1 MQATEE
7 THVMSIKKSRRLKLR
22 EDLKLRNLEARM
34 AGGKGRTEK
43 QHSAGKLTARE
54 RIELLFDAG
63 TFVEMDRFRIHQCR
77 SFGMDE
83 KKFLGDGLVSGFGQ
97 IDGRQIFIYAQDFTI
112 FGGSLSKTVAEKICK
127 IYDLA
132 MKAGVPVIGLADSGG
147 ARIQEGVQSLAG
159 YAEIFCRNTLASGL
173 IPQISVVMGP
183 SAGGAVYSPALTDFI
198 LMVRDT
204 SYMFLTGPDVIKT
217 VTHEEVSKEELGGA
231 ITHNTKS
238 GVAHFA
244 FDDDSSALDALRTL
258 LSYLPSNN
266 AEEPPII
273 TCSDDPERRDEKLK
287 IIVPSKPNKPY
298 DVREI
303 IECVIDERNFFEIQ
317 QHFAQNIVIGF
328 ARMQGKT
335 IGIVANQPQILA
347 GAIDINASDK
357 AARFVRFC
365 DCFNIPIITFVDVP
379 GFLPGTA
386 QEYGGII
393 RHGAK
398 LLYAYAEATVPKITI
413 ILRKAYGGAYCVMG
427 PKHLRADLNFA
438 LPTAEI
444 AVMGADGAVNIVMRE
459 ELLAATNKED
469 RLQELIKNYREQFQN
484 PYRAAELGYID
495 EVILPEDMRPRFC
508 QALNLLRDKRDQ
520 LPTKKHGNIPL

>member
-1 MQATEE
+1 MNKE
-7 THVMSIKKSRRLKLR
+7 TYAGIEQQDRRQLLREQLKSR
-22 EDLKLRNLEARM
+22 NVEARM
-34 AGGKGRTEK
+34 AGGKSRVEK
-43 QHSAGKLTARE
+43 QHAQGKLTARE
-54 RIELLFDAG
+54 RIEILLDPGSFI
-63 TFVEMDRFRIHQCR
+63 ELDRFRIHQCR
-77 SFGMDE
+77 NFGMDE
-83 KKFLGDGLVSGFGQ
+83 KKYWGDGLVSGFGML
-97 IDGRQIFIYAQDFTI
+97 DGRQIFVYAQDFTI
-112 FGGSLSKTVAEKICK
+112 FGGSLSETVAQKICK

-132 MKAGVPVIGLADSGG
+132 MKAGVPVIGLSDSGG

-159 YAEIFCRNTLASGL
+159 YAEIFYRNTLASGV
-173 IPQISVVMGP
+173 IPQISVIMGP

-217 VTHEEVSKEELGGA
+217 VTHEEVTMEELGGA
-231 ITHNTKS
+231 VTHNTKS

-244 FDDDSSALDALRTL
+244 YNDDSQALEGLRTL
-258 LSYLPSNN
+258 ISYLPSNN
-266 AEEPPII
+266 AEEPPAID
-273 TCSDDPERRDEKLK
+273 CSDDPERRDEKLK
-287 IIVPSKPNKPY
+287 NIVPAQPNKPY

-303 IECVIDERNFFEIQ
+303 IECIVDERHFFEVQ
-317 QHFAQNIVIGF
+317 QHFAANIVVGF
-328 ARMQGKT
+328 ARMQGRSV
-335 IGIVANQPQILA
+335 GIVANQPQNLA
-347 GAIDINASDK
+347 GAIDIDASDK

-386 QEYGGII
+386 QEFGGVI

-398 LLYAYAEATVPKITI
+398 LLYAYAEATVPKITV

-444 AVMGADGAVNIVMRE
+444 AVMGAEGAVNIVMRE
-459 ELLAATNKED
+459 EINQATDKQK
-469 RLQELIKNYREQFQN
+469 RFAELSESYREQFQN

-495 EVILPEDMRPRFC
+495 EIIPPEDMRPRIC
-508 QALNLLRDKRDQ
+508 QALNLLQNKRDSR
-520 LPTKKHGNIPL
+520 PRKKHGNIPL

>member
-1 MQATEE
+1 MPLEK
-7 THVMSIKKSRRLKLR
+7 THEIGANKDRRQELR
-22 EDLKLRNLEARM
+22 EELKLRNVEARM
-34 AGGKGRTEK
+34 AGGKGRIEK
-43 QHSAGKLTARE
+43 QHASGKLTARE
-54 RIELLFDAG
+54 RIEILMDPG

-77 SFGMDE
+77 NFGMDE

-97 IDGRQIFIYAQDFTI
+97 VDGRQVFIYAQDFTI
-112 FGGSLSKTVAEKICK
+112 FGGSLSEVVAQKICK

-132 MKAGVPVIGLADSGG
+132 MKAGVPVIGLSDSGG

-173 IPQISVVMGP
+173 IPQISVIMGP

-217 VTHEEVSKEELGGA
+217 VTHEEVTMEELGGA
-231 ITHNTKS
+231 ETHNAKS

-244 FDDDSSALDALRTL
+244 FSDDAQALDAVRTL

-266 AEEPPII
+266 AEEPPAIA
-273 TCSDDPERRDEKLK
+273 CSDNPERRDEKLK
-287 IIVPSKPNKPY
+287 TIVPAQPNKPY
-298 DVREI
+298 DVRDI
-303 IECVIDERNFFEIQ
+303 IECVVDERHFFEVQ
-317 QHFAQNIVIGF
+317 KHFAQNMVVGF
-328 ARMQGKT
+328 ARMQGRPV
-335 IGIVANQPQILA
+335 GIIANQPQILA
-347 GAIDINASDK
+347 GAIDIDASDK

-386 QEYGGII
+386 QEFGGVI

-398 LLYAYAEATVPKITI
+398 LLYAYAEATVPKITV

-444 AVMGADGAVNIVMRE
+444 AVMGAEGAVNIVMRE
-459 ELLAATNKED
+459 ELKEAQD
-469 RLQELIKNYREQFQN
+469 KSKRFMELTKAYQKQFQN

-508 QALNLLRDKRDQ
+508 QALNLLRDKRDSM
-520 LPTKKHGNIPL
+520 PTKKHGNIPL

>member
-1 MQATEE
+1 MNEQAELVRE
-7 THVMSIKKSRRLKLR
+7 KLKIKNSESRLSGGPERL
-22 EDLKLRNLEARM
+22 
-34 AGGKGRTEK
+34 EK
-43 QHSAGKLTARE
+43 QHRAGKLTARE
-54 RIELLFDAG
+54 RIEILLDPG
-63 TFVEMDRFRIHQCR
+63 TFVEMDRFRVHQCR
-77 SFGMDE
+77 NFGMDE

-112 FGGSLSKTVAEKICK
+112 FGGSLSETVAQKICK

-173 IPQISVVMGP
+173 IPQISVIMGP

-217 VTHEEVSKEELGGA
+217 VTHEEVSMEELGGA

-244 FDDDSSALDALRTL
+244 FDDEPQALEGLRNL

-266 AEEPPII
+266 TEEPPSL

-287 IIVPSKPNKPY
+287 TIVPVEPNKPY
-298 DVREI
+298 DVREVL
-303 IECVIDERNFFEIQ
+303 ECVVDDRNLLEIQ
-317 QHFAQNIVIGF
+317 KYFAQNIIIAF

-335 IGIVANQPQILA
+335 VGVIANQPQFLA
-347 GAIDINASDK
+347 GALDIDASDK

-365 DCFNIPIITFVDVP
+365 DCFNIPVITFVDVP

-386 QEYGGII
+386 QEFGGVI

-398 LLYAYAEATVPKITI
+398 LLYAYAEATVPKVTV

-444 AVMGADGAVNIVMRE
+444 AVMGAEGAVNIVMRE
-459 ELLAATNKED
+459 ELNKAQNKSARLA
-469 RLQELIKNYREQFQN
+469 ELSKLYQEQFQN

-495 EVILPEDMRPRFC
+495 EVIMPEDMRPRIC
-508 QALNLLRDKRDQ
+508 QALNLLANKRDHM
-520 LPTKKHGNIPL
+520 PAKKHGNMPL

>member
-1 MQATEE
+1 MIDQDRRKLLREE
-7 THVMSIKKSRRLKLR
+7 LRLKN
-22 EDLKLRNLEARM
+22 DEARL
-34 AGGKGRTEK
+34 GGGRERLER
-43 QHSAGKLTARE
+43 QHKAGKLTARE
-54 RIELLFDAG
+54 RIEILLDPG

-77 SFGMDE
+77 NFGMDD

-112 FGGSLSKTVAEKICK
+112 FGGSLSETVAQKICK

-159 YAEIFCRNTLASGL
+159 YAEIFCRNTLASGV
-173 IPQISVVMGP
+173 IPQISVIMGP

-198 LMVRDT
+198 LMVRDS

-217 VTHEEVSKEELGGA
+217 VTHEEVTMEELGGA
-231 ITHNTKS
+231 VTHNTKS

-244 FDDDSSALDALRTL
+244 FSDDSHALEALRSL

-266 AEEPPII
+266 AEEPPSI

-287 IIVPSKPNKPY
+287 TIVPAQPNKPY
-298 DVREI
+298 DVREV
-303 IECVIDERNFFEIQ
+303 IECVVDDRHLLEVQ
-317 QHFAQNIVIGF
+317 QHFAQNVIIGF
-328 ARMQGKT
+328 ARMQGRSV
-335 IGIVANQPQILA
+335 GIVANQPQFLA
-347 GAIDINASDK
+347 GALDIDASDK

-365 DCFNIPIITFVDVP
+365 DCFNIPIVTFVDVP

-386 QEYGGII
+386 QEFGGVI

-398 LLYAYAEATVPKITI
+398 LLYAYAEATVPKITV

-444 AVMGADGAVNIVMRE
+444 AVMGAEGAVNIVMRE
-459 ELLAATNKED
+459 EINKAEDKSKRLA
-469 RLQELIKNYREQFQN
+469 ELTQNYQEQFQN

-495 EVILPEDMRPRFC
+495 EVILPEDMRPRIC
-508 QALNLLRDKRDQ
+508 QALNLLRDKRDSN
-520 LPTKKHGNIPL
+520 PAKKHGNIPL

>member
-1 MQATEE
+1 MQITED
-7 THVMSIKKSRRLKLR
+7 TRMSIKKDRRQELR
-22 EDLKLRNLEARM
+22 EELKLRNVEARM
-34 AGGKGRTEK
+34 AGGKTRIEK
-43 QHSAGKLTARE
+43 QHAAGKLTARE
-54 RIELLFDAG
+54 RIEILLDPG

-77 SFGMDE
+77 NFGMDE

-97 IDGRQIFIYAQDFTI
+97 VDGRQVFIYAQDFTI
-112 FGGSLSKTVAEKICK
+112 FGGSLSETVAQKICK

-132 MKAGVPVIGLADSGG
+132 MKAGTPVIGLSDSGG

-173 IPQISVVMGP
+173 IPQISVIMGP

-217 VTHEEVSKEELGGA
+217 VTHEEVTMEELGGA
-231 ITHNTKS
+231 ETHNTKS

-244 FDDDSSALDALRTL
+244 FKDDSQALEAVRTL

-266 AEEPPII
+266 AEEPPMIA
-273 TCSDDPERRDEKLK
+273 CSDNPERRDEKLK
-287 IIVPSKPNKPY
+287 TIVPAQPNKPY

-303 IECVIDERNFFEIQ
+303 IECVVDERHFFEVQ
-317 QHFAQNIVIGF
+317 QFFAPNIVVGF
-328 ARMQGKT
+328 ARMQGRAV
-335 IGIVANQPQILA
+335 GIVANQPQAMA
-347 GAIDINASDK
+347 GAIDIDASDK

-386 QEYGGII
+386 QEFGGVI

-398 LLYAYAEATVPKITI
+398 LLYAYAEATVPKITV

-444 AVMGADGAVNIVMRE
+444 AVMGAEGAVNIVMRE
-459 ELLAATNKED
+459 ELNEAKD
-469 RLQELIKNYREQFQN
+469 KPKRFQELTEKYREQFQN

-508 QALNLLRDKRDQ
+508 QALNLLRDKRDTM
-520 LPTKKHGNIPL
+520 PTKKHGNIPL